1 MRRNRGA
8 WGAWI
13 ALLLATPVM
22 AGPDATADRV
32 RKILATPG
40 FEIGHWGVLVV
51 DRASGEVVF
60 EHQADH
66 LFIPAEVGQL
76 FASAAVLEGLG
87 GDYRFQTPIH
97 RLGEV
102 GPDGTLDGDLILVA
116 VGDPSLGGRTSP
128 RDGSLLYRDVD
139 HTRAGTTQG
148 AMLVEA
154 DPLAGLDHLAREVK
168 AAGIVAVTGEV
179 IIDDRLF
186 PETPVEGGAPS
197 KVSSIAVNDNLIDV
211 VITPASEPGMP
222 AEINT
227 VPPSRYYATEA
238 RVDTVVEGEAP
249 RIELR
254 REGTRRF
261 SIRGQ
266 VPVGHPPIV
275 QVYEVEHPADFARA
289 ALIEQLRGR
298 GVRVEASPLGDNPS
312 DRLPTRV
319 EVDSL
324 PRVAL
329 YMSPPLREYVRVTLK
344 VGHHA
349 HAALLPLLLSSADE
363 PRSLTN
369 GLRRQ
374 GTIFQ
379 QLGLP
384 GEGIS
389 LSSGIGTHRT
399 DRVSPRAVVAL
410 LRAMQ
415 GRPAAQAFETALPVI
430 GREGTALDIVAAES
444 PARGHGRAHAGTAWT
459 VDETTGK
466 PFLLSKGLAG
476 YLETASGRDLAFAV
490 FVNHVPT
497 SGETAERGVTNLS
510 ASRVLGALCEAF
522 YDDQSPQ
529 PRSAA
534 VPQFPLQPPGAIPPS
549 REHASNAPDPQADT
563 IEGIGRIGRSR

>member
-1 MRRNRGA
+1 MRRNRRA
-8 WGAWI
+8 WGAWL

-22 AGPDATADRV
+22 AMPDATSDRV

-60 EHQADH
+60 EHQADR
-66 LFIPAEVGQL
+66 LFVPAEVGQL
-76 FASAAVLEGLG
+76 FPAAAVLEGLG
-87 GDYRFQTPIH
+87 GDYRFETPVY
-97 RLGEV
+97 RRGEV

-168 AAGIVAVTGEV
+168 AAGIAAITGEV
-179 IIDDRLF
+179 IVDDRRF
-186 PETPVEGGAPS
+186 PETPVDGGLPS
-197 KVSSIAVNDNLIDV
+197 KVSSIAVNDNLVDAL
-211 VITPASEPGMP
+211 ITPATEPGMP
-222 AEINT
+222 AEISL
-227 VPPSRYYATEA
+227 VPSTGFYTTEA
-238 RVDTVVEGEAP
+238 RVETVAEGEAP

-254 REGTRRF
+254 REGPRRF

-275 QVYEVEHPADFARA
+275 QVYEVERPADFARA
-289 ALIEQLRGR
+289 AFIEQLRGR

-312 DRLPTRV
+312 NRLPARG

-324 PRVAL
+324 PRVAQ
-329 YMSPPLREYVRVTLK
+329 YTSPPLREYVRVILK

-349 HAALLPLLLSSADE
+349 HAALLPLLLSSTEA
-363 PRSLTN
+363 PRTLTA

-384 GEGIS
+384 GEGMI
-389 LSSGIGTHRT
+389 LTLGVGTHRT
-399 DRVSPRAVVAL
+399 DRISPRAVVAL
-410 LRAMQ
+410 VRAMQ
-415 GRPAAQAFETALPVI
+415 ERPAAQDFETALPVI

-444 PARGHGRAHAGTAWT
+444 PARGHGRAVAGTAWT

-466 PFLLSKGLAG
+466 PFLISKTLAG
-476 YLETASGRDLAFAV
+476 SLETASGRDLVFAF
-490 FVNHVPT
+490 FVNDVPS
-497 SGETAERGVTNLS
+497 SGETVERGVTNLS

-522 YDDQSPQ
+522 YEDQPPEPQ
-529 PRSAA
+529 SAA
-534 VPQFPLQPPGAIPPS
+534 LRFPQGRRPTNPPLRAQPT
-549 REHASNAPDPQADT
+549 NAPGRRTEA
-563 IEGIGRIGRSR
+563 IEAMERPGRSR